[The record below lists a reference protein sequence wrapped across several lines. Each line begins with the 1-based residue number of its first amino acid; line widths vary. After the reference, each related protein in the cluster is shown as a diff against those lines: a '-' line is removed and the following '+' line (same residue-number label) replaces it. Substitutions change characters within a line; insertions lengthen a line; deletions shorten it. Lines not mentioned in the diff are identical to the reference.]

1 MKFYRTDQFSRMALV
16 IDSRGVTVEYQRP
29 KVGGGYYT
37 KDSQTFPW
45 PWKKEN

>member
-1 MKFYRTDQFSRMALV
+1 MKFYRTDQSSRMALV

-45 PWKKEN
+45 PWKKAN